1 MNSKKILKILGIILV
16 LFAIFRL
23 VNPESTK
30 SVTIQ
35 ECKSKYKMS
44 VFGREYEGFRYHNAK
59 MEVAKCLCKKY
70 IQTKDKKYA
79 EEIYKIINEFELN
92 EFVEKN
98 SIEEICKNSEEIFS
112 NWYYE

>member
-1 MNSKKILKILGIILV
+1 MKSKKVLKISGIIVV

-23 VNPESTK
+23 VNPDLTK
-30 SVTIQ
+30 SITILD
-35 ECKSKYKMS
+35 CKSEYKMS

-59 MEVAKCLCKKY
+59 MDVAKCLCKKY
-70 IQTKDKKYA
+70 IQTKNKKYPD
-79 EEIYKIINEFELN
+79 EIYKIINEFELN
-92 EFVEKN
+92 EFVEKK